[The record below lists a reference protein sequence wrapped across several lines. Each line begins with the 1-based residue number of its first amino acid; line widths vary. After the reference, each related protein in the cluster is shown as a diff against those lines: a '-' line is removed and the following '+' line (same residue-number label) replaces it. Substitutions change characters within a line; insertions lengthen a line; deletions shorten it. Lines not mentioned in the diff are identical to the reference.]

1 MLLRRPKL
9 IAVAALFFLLL
20 FASTGVLRASIIRP
34 ALAEEQQQQLPTI
47 KDSDFMVQ
55 KYVTG
60 ICCNPTTIAFVGNSN
75 GSGNKNDI
83 LVLQKTTGEIHL
95 IRDGKFQPTPVL
107 KETVTSVGEQG
118 MLTIATAGNKVYIY
132 FTESSSMDGPPLG
145 KRVYSYDWDGEKL
158 VNRTLVKDLPQTQ
171 TYHNAGA
178 MTFDKNGTLYM
189 AIGDAGR
196 YGVLENNPS
205 NADGGKKPDD
215 TAVIMQL
222 VPPGPYRAI
231 GIRNSFGLATD
242 PVTGAIW
249 DTENGDKSYDEINI
263 VPPKF
268 NSGWNAIM
276 GPANKT
282 QLDLLP
288 QYQDYVYHDPEF
300 SWEKPISPTGLAF
313 GAAAA
318 GSEALFAKK
327 YNNSLF
333 VGGFNNGNL
342 YRFELNDHRDGFVF
356 QSEQLKDDKVA
367 NEGDSQDGIVFGTG
381 FGAITDV
388 KMGPDGFLYVV
399 SFSDGTIYRVIPLS
413 SPETKMANQDPEMSL
428 NSPEGNY
435 PEIAILAGGI
445 GIFGLYWG
453 RKIKKRQF

>member
-1 MLLRRPKL
+1 MTSP
-9 IAVAALFFLLL
+9 VF
-20 FASTGVLRASIIRP
+20 
-34 ALAEEQQQQLPTI
+34 AEEQQQELPSI
-47 KDSDFMVQ
+47 KDPYFIVQ

-60 ICCNPTTIAFVGNSN
+60 ICCNPTTIAFVGNNNN
-75 GSGNKNDI
+75 GSSVTTTTTDNKDM
-83 LVLQKTTGEIHL
+83 LVLQKTTGEVHL
-95 IRDGKFQPTPVL
+95 IRDGKFQSTPVL
-107 KETVTSVGEQG
+107 KETVTSAGEQG
-118 MLTIATAGNKVYIY
+118 MLTIAAGGNNHNKVYIY
-132 FTESSSMDGPPLG
+132 FTESLSMNGPPLG

-189 AIGDAGR
+189 AVGDAGR

-205 NADGGKKPDD
+205 NGDGGKNPDD

-249 DTENGDKSYDEINI
+249 DTENGDKSFDEINI

-282 QLDLLP
+282 QLGQLP
-288 QYQDYVYHDPEF
+288 QYQNYVYHDPQF

-313 GAAAA
+313 GSAAAA
-318 GSEALFAKK
+318 ESESLFATK

-342 YRFELNDHRDGFVF
+342 YRFELNNHRDGFVF
-356 QSEQLKDDKVA
+356 QSAQLKNDKVA
-367 NEGDSQDGIVFGTG
+367 NIGDSQDEIVFGTG

-388 KMGPDGFLYVV
+388 KMGPDGFLYIV
-399 SFSDGTIYRVIPLS
+399 SFSDGTIYRVIPIS
-413 SPETKMANQDPEMSL
+413 SPEAKMINQALGIPTTIQESI
-428 NSPEGNY
+428 Y
-435 PEIAILAGGI
+435 PVIAIVTGGM
-445 GIFGLYWG
+445 GIFGFYLG
-453 RKIKKRQF
+453 RKMKKGQY